1 MTGRE
6 RATVRPDPSELALGL
21 GALRSFVRERFPPW
35 ATVPIAGLLH
45 AAPASLG
52 RPSSLEV
59 AEGALATFLALLCL
73 RIADDLADLER
84 DRALHP
90 QRGLSS
96 GRIDPARLLHANLA
110 LGAALVVLES
120 TSGWRLGLF
129 LAGCVFYR
137 AWFSRWRARVH
148 PVARPFLSNAVF
160 PLAVLHG
167 AGAGAWQPALLLG
180 LFAWLAAVAHEFAHN
195 VRTPEEDG
203 PLGPGYARALGA
215 GGTAVLGA
223 ALFATAALVAVL
235 LWLVLGRPWVFGGA
249 LLGAA
254 AGMAF
259 FLARLLRDRGSV
271 SARSLYRAGIVF
283 ALIPA
288 LGLLVGR

>member
-1 MTGRE
+1 MRSRE
-6 RATVRPDPSELALGL
+6 RAPVHPDPNEPALGL
-21 GALRSFVRERFPPW
+21 GALRDFVRERFPPW
-35 ATVPIAGLLH
+35 ATIPIAGLLH

-52 RPSSLEV
+52 RPPAVEV
-59 AEGALATFLALLCL
+59 AEGALATFLGLLCL

-84 DRALHP
+84 DRVLHP
-90 QRGLSS
+90 QRGLCS
-96 GRIDPARLLHANLA
+96 GRIDRGRLLAANLA
-110 LGAALVVLES
+110 LGATLVVLES
-120 TSGWRLGLF
+120 TSGWRLAFFVG
-129 LAGCVFYR
+129 GCAFYR
-137 AWFSRWRARVH
+137 AWLRRRAHVH

-167 AGAGAWQPALLLG
+167 AGPGAWRPALLLG
-180 LFAWLAAVAHEFAHN
+180 LFAWFAAVAHEFAHN
-195 VRTPEEDG
+195 VRTPEEDA

-215 GGTAVLGA
+215 GGTAVLGT
-223 ALFATAALVAVL
+223 ALFATAALAAVL

-249 LLGAA
+249 LVGAA